1 MPGRMRT
8 GGVRNFGKGRDMTK
22 RLSVVVAGMLILA
35 VLSACSREE
44 AKVEPPV
51 ARESSFDA
59 GVLTV
64 KEADLRKVRGQ
75 VLYVPI
81 YSNLPRG
88 ERKMFDVS
96 AFIAIHNT
104 DLDHR
109 IRILKVLYFDNDG
122 RLVKDFTPPNLSLA
136 PLGATNFFIPQS
148 DKSGTGANFLVEWV
162 SETPVREPLIESV
175 MINLETHLSF
185 AFQSRGHVIRE
196 RQ

>member
-1 MPGRMRT
+1 
-8 GGVRNFGKGRDMTK
+8 
-22 RLSVVVAGMLILA
+22 
-35 VLSACSREE
+35 
-44 AKVEPPV
+44 
-51 ARESSFDA
+51 
-59 GVLTV
+59 
-64 KEADLRKVRGQ
+64 
-75 VLYVPI
+75 
-81 YSNLPRG
+81 
-88 ERKMFDVS
+88 MFDVS

-175 MINLETHLSF
+175 MINLETHRSF

-196 RQ
+196 RR

>member
-1 MPGRMRT
+1 M
-8 GGVRNFGKGRDMTK
+8 K
-22 RLSVVVAGMLILA
+22 RLTVFVAAVLILSC
-35 VLSACSREE
+35 LSACSKEE
-44 AKVEPPV
+44 AKVAPT
-51 ARESSFDA
+51 ASESTFDA

-64 KEADLRKVRGQ
+64 READLRKVRGQ

-81 YSNLPRG
+81 YSNLPRDG
-88 ERKMFDVS
+88 KRMYDVS

-109 IRILKVLYFDNDG
+109 IRITKVLYFDNDG
-122 RLVKDFTPPNLSLA
+122 RLVKDFTPPNLNLE

-148 DKSGTGANFLVEWV
+148 DQSGTGANFLVEWV
-162 SETPVREPLIESV
+162 SEKPVCEPLIESV
-175 MINLETHLSF
+175 MINLETHRSF